1 MSNSKN
7 DFDIACGRG
16 RLNYHP
22 KKSQY
27 EAIYK
32 LINPI
37 TRKPYTYIQI
47 NDTLLQRQKEYPLL
61 NSLIEPWLKELH
73 PKVLEHP
80 HTVYALYCKG
90 PDKATAKRN
99 LEKKHYAKLESLAK
113 LLFRPI
119 YCQNLKYGDLTI
131 SDFVFY
137 QKASLFVKELP
148 DARKRMLGSL
158 ENTIMPVIGEYR
170 LKDFDASRQEKA
182 LRTIN
187 RNLRKEGAKLS
198 RCGYVKR
205 AYLGLLQGI
214 ESSGWTGCTPGMRLV
229 HIIGSAR
236 EANPQILKSVR
247 VSHLDVD
254 QRRAFFELLHQGRHL
269 YELFMVSLIYS
280 GLAPS
285 EIAAARYGD
294 FDVLV
299 LSNNCHCYTLL
310 ITQRVRK
317 LHQRFSTLSATN
329 QDYPIEK
336 LRKIVLPP
344 WAGEILNRRLSQI
357 RACGIEDSQIR
368 EMRLSSMVPSD
379 AIVGPDEIA
388 SRLNALL
395 HAAGIKDTAVI
406 RTDKKGYSY
415 SDTIRAD
422 VGLLQ
427 RDARYLAQYC
437 GANQAMMHAT
447 FGDAWTSTDEQSYLD
462 LLSDAYA
469 VTRYL
474 HLRRYNPFPSN
485 SWPELA
491 DNSLSGFPD
500 APATYHVKITNET
513 DDAVTLTLSSDYAIK
528 AYWEVF

>member
-170 LKDFDASRQEKA
+170 LKDFDTSRQEKA

-285 EIAAARYGD
+285 EIASARYGD

-310 ITQRVRK
+310 VTQRVRK